1 MNRTILIALAA
12 LGLVS
17 CEPGQ
22 KEAKATLS
30 PEEAKAT
37 LYTLSPE
44 GIKGYEIVDYI
55 IYRSSAMLATTKD
68 GQTIVTS
75 VYTIIEK

>member
-22 KEAKATLS
+22 KEAKATL
-30 PEEAKAT
+30 
-37 LYTLSPE
+37 YTLTPE
-44 GIKGYEIVDYI
+44 GIKGYEIVDYN
-55 IYRSSAMLATTKD
+55 YYTRTSAIQATTKD
-68 GQTIVTS
+68 GKSIITS
-75 VYTIIEK
+75 VYTIIKK

>member
-17 CEPGQ
+17 CDPGQ
-22 KEAKATLS
+22 KEAKATL
-30 PEEAKAT
+30 
-37 LYTLSPE
+37 YTLTPE
-44 GIKGYEIVDYI
+44 GVKSYEIVDYLI
-55 IYRSSAMLATTKD
+55 CDRSTALHATTKD

-75 VYTIIEK
+75 VYTIIKK

>member
-1 MNRTILIALAA
+1 MSKRPLNTGCLPAIIITAFATTI
-12 LGLVS
+12 
-17 CEPGQ
+17 
-22 KEAKATLS
+22 
-30 PEEAKAT
+30 
-37 LYTLSPE
+37 
-44 GIKGYEIVDYI
+44 I

>member
-1 MNRTILIALAA
+1 MNRTILIAIAA

-17 CEPGQ
+17 CDPGQ
-22 KEAKATLS
+22 K
-30 PEEAKAT
+30 EAKAT

-44 GIKGYEIVDYI
+44 GVKSYEIINYSFNHRTSA
-55 IYRSSAMLATTKD
+55 IYATTKD
-68 GQTIVTS
+68 GKTIVTS